1 MLYTNK
7 TLQKLIDSAKQ
18 IVCGNNFWQI
28 SQNNVF
34 GLDDLIAVIFE
45 IVQLFLSTECKRQK
59 FTSNFDG
66 NSFLCGII
74 KHLCRF

>member
-1 MLYTNK
+1 MLYTNI

-18 IVCGNNFWQI
+18 IVCWNNFWQI

-45 IVQLFLSTECKRQK
+45 IVQLVFEHWVQK
-59 FTSNFDG
+59 TKIYMKLRWKF
-66 NSFLCGII
+66 FLCVA
-74 KHLCRF
+74 

>member
-1 MLYTNK
+1 MLYTNI

-28 SQNNVF
+28 SQNNVL

-45 IVQLFLSTECKRQK
+45 IVQLVFE
-59 FTSNFDG
+59 
-66 NSFLCGII
+66 
-74 KHLCRF
+74 H